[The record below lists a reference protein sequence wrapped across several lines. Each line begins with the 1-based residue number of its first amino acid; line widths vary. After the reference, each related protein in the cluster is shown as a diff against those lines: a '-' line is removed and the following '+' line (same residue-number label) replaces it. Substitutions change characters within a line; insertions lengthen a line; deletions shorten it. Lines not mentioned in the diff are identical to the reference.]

1 MAVKQ
6 LSDGNS
12 AGTAL
17 GQSATDPVGFFGAA
31 ATVRPTCT
39 LAAALDAG
47 TTTAANVAA
56 AVDEL
61 HAALASLGI
70 IA

>member
-1 MAVKQ
+1 MTVKQ
-6 LSDGNS
+6 LSDGNPDG
-12 AGTAL
+12 AKL
-17 GQSATDPVGFFGAA
+17 GQSSTDPVGFFGAT

-39 LAAALDAG
+39 LAAALTAG

-56 AVDEL
+56 AVDEI
-61 HAALASLGI
+61 HAALATLGL